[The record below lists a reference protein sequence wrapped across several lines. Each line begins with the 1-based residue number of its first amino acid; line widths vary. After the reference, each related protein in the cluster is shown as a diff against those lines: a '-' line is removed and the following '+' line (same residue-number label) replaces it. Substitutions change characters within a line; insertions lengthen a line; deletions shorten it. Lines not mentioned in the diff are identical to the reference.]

1 MQRLFSGC
9 FLAVML
15 LAGCGTSSEPVVK
28 PAASDNDA
36 HAGSPATVTP
46 EASPHGGAPGDN
58 GGGIRDV
65 AGETG
70 GAVQLDKITLTAPDG
85 WQRNQAGSQFVLAE
99 FALPKAEGDD
109 ADGRLTVSVAGGSIE
124 ANVDR
129 WKTQFGGKPEK
140 ESQQQFEAGG
150 LQITVVDFGGE
161 FNDQRGPFAPAA
173 IRPGYRMLAA
183 IIPVDGELHFI
194 KATGPEKTIAANA
207 EKFNAFVRSVR
218 KK

>member
-1 MQRLFSGC
+1 MPRLFMGC
-9 FLAVML
+9 LLGLFV
-15 LAGCGTSSEPVVK
+15 LAGCGMSSEPAAK
-28 PAASDNDA
+28 PAASSDA
-36 HAGSPATVTP
+36 TADSPAKATP
-46 EASPHGGAPGDN
+46 EPAAPSDGDTS
-58 GGGIRDV
+58 GV
-65 AGETG
+65 AGESG
-70 GAVQLDKITLTAPDG
+70 GAVQLEKITLTAPDG

-140 ESQQQFEAGG
+140 ESQQQIEAGG
-150 LQITVVDFGGE
+150 LQITVVDFTGE

-173 IRPGYRMLAA
+173 IRPAYRMLAA

-207 EKFNAFVRSVR
+207 EKFDAFVRSVQKR
-218 KK
+218 